1 MGVNGPLSRG
11 FGYLLAFFHPAARVA
26 EAEAFLARRIDL
38 VQLLARDVEP
48 AQRPLEAPDGT
59 FRAWVRDVGC
69 RLCSHYV
76 TRASRLHRK
85 HRRLAASL
93 EATRRTVAEG
103 SAARTAAEPTR
114 SKYSRKFP
122 GETILAPFI
131 ETAYTNCG
139 DYFWDSFVLD

>member
-38 VQLLARDVEP
+38 VQLLVRDVEP

-76 TRASRLHRK
+76 TRASRLHQK
-85 HRRLAASL
+85 HRRLAAVL
-93 EATRRTVAEG
+93 VQT
-103 SAARTAAEPTR
+103 
-114 SKYSRKFP
+114 
-122 GETILAPFI
+122 
-131 ETAYTNCG
+131 TNG
-139 DYFWDSFVLD
+139 DWR